1 MHEIFVGQVVV
12 ANPAYEAAESGSFDL
27 FDMVLCRRIVDTDG
41 PNCAFLCASVLGIEI
56 GGSES

>member
-1 MHEIFVGQVVV
+1 MNEIVVGQVVV